1 MNNLPIKLTRVTAV
15 AGIVGF
21 VVAIFLLIGVVAFFS
36 SFRSEDGGHIGVVR
50 NGGPFD
56 NRNIRGLKSPGSGVG
71 SIGLFSSLHNYP
83 VTQRNYIISS
93 DPSRGDRAGIDIFR
107 APTSDAVNVGVEG
120 QVLFTLNTDPAVI
133 KDFDTKYGLRTFPV
147 TGGASR
153 RHPYEGDEGFAA
165 FLDVQFRPVLDNA
178 LRQEIAKYDC
188 AELNAACRL
197 VRSSQSAR
205 SANGTQANGNLA
217 QVQNAI
223 SQTLQSDLDSTLG
236 GKFVQNVRFRVSQVT
251 LSPQVN
257 SAVDQANAAKAQVS
271 TEAFRAQAAKQRA
284 LAARELARAY
294 QANPFAG
301 LTEVVKALPSGSQ
314 PILNLNLG
322 AGSTP
327 TLSVGGRR

>member
-1 MNNLPIKLTRVTAV
+1 MRSRPPI
-15 AGIVGF
+15 
-21 VVAIFLLIGVVAFFS
+21 
-36 SFRSEDGGHIGVVR
+36 
-50 NGGPFD
+50 
-56 NRNIRGLKSPGSGVG
+56 
-71 SIGLFSSLHNYP
+71 
-83 VTQRNYIISS
+83 
-93 DPSRGDRAGIDIFR
+93 
-107 APTSDAVNVGVEG
+107 
-120 QVLFTLNTDPAVI
+120 
-133 KDFDTKYGLRTFPV
+133 TKYGLRTFPV
-147 TGGASR
+147 TGGAER
-153 RHPYEGDEGFAA
+153 LHPYQGDEGFAA

-197 VRSSQSAR
+197 VRSSQQGHTPT
-205 SANGTQANGNLA
+205 GTQSNGNLA

-223 SQTLQSDLDSTLG
+223 SDTPQSDLDSTLG

-294 QANPFAG
+294 RANPFAG
-301 LTEVVKALPSGSQ
+301 LTEVVMALPSGSQ

-322 AGSTP
+322 AGSAP
-327 TLSVGGRR
+327 TLSVGGSPLSPMRALLEVLVVLLAAGALGLLVASVARTRTERRGRWQVVERSPGGDDVVLQLLCPGEQPLEVARVPASLEAAEFSDRLAEARAEAEDRAATLNAGRSRRRR